1 MILGA
6 GPVRRRIGRCHYNA
20 RMRVSERRAGGV
32 TVLDLTGRLVLEEGV
47 PVLRAAIDRLVGDGR
62 RQILLNLREV
72 TYVDSCGLGLLIA
85 KLVSVR
91 RTGGDVRLLHLT
103 DRTSHLLEIT
113 RLLDVFLVFTSEQDA
128 VSSFTS
134 PPGV

>member
-1 MILGA
+1 
-6 GPVRRRIGRCHYNA
+6 
-20 RMRVSERRAGGV
+20 MRVSERRAGGV

-62 RQILLNLREV
+62 RQILLNMREV

-91 RTGGDVRLLHLT
+91 RSGGDVRLLHLT

-128 VSSFTS
+128 LSSFTS